1 MHLVVYA
8 APIIPSTS
16 CSSVVCVSSA
26 VLEYRVPV
34 PSLVVVGLKVVS
46 NATHACGLT
55 VQVKEE
61 SGLPW
66 MLVLAPTVPLP
77 SSCSTA
83 YPFNEPREGS
93 TVMHQV
99 PRCHRC
105 HGSGH
110 ALVVQT

>member
-1 MHLVVYA
+1 MYVVMYA
-8 APIIPSTS
+8 ASTIPSTS
-16 CSSVVCVSSA
+16 CSRVCPLA
-26 VLEYRVPV
+26 VEVPV
-34 PSLVVVGLKVVS
+34 PSTQNLVVVGLKVVS

-105 HGSGH
+105 HG
-110 ALVVQT
+110 